1 MAYLNHI
8 EDFQQLTSQNS
19 YANLLKQESL
29 VSVMSRLTATGHE
42 VDETGMHRPHTDEHQ
57 LLCQSSPEVSGGVSG
72 GNRRRQLPST
82 SSQ

>member
-42 VDETGMHRPHTDEHQ
+42 DDVNQQMGVAHR
-57 LLCQSSPEVSGGVSG
+57 
-72 GNRRRQLPST
+72 
-82 SSQ
+82 